1 MILVKEPVINL
12 KSTKSQSSDYT
23 WHWHFWQDLPYL
35 TCNLLDDWKHGFF
48 TRSFAGISPTDLSKI
63 LSPNAEVYRLKQI
76 HGNIVFTTTEISQN
90 QTDNLL
96 EGDGIV
102 NTGKNESIWVAS
114 ADCNPVLIGD
124 SATGKVAAIHAGWR
138 GTSIKIIPATIKRL
152 LAQGSKL
159 ENLKIAIGPAISG
172 EVYQVDEEV
181 AIKVCNSISS
191 FHTISGIINSLS
203 DFSPIPI
210 LPDEMPGK
218 VRLDVR
224 KVNEIQLY
232 QLGIKPDQIA
242 ISPHCTFL
250 QSQYFFSYRRS
261 QEKQIQWSGII
272 DN

>member
-1 MILVKEPVINL
+1 MMLLQKPVINL
-12 KSTKSQSSDYT
+12 KSEKSQSSNYT
-23 WHWHFWQDLPYL
+23 WDWRFWQDLPYL
-35 TCNLLDDWKHGFF
+35 TCSLLDDWKHGFF
-48 TRSFAGISPTDLSKI
+48 TRSFAGIMPENLSKI
-63 LSPNAEVYRLKQI
+63 LSPNADVYRLKQI
-76 HGNIVFTTTEISQN
+76 HGNIVFTTTEIKAN

-96 EGDGIV
+96 EGDAIV
-102 NTGKNESIWVAS
+102 NTGKNESIWVCS

-138 GTSIKIIPATIKRL
+138 GTAIKIIPETIKRL
-152 LAQGSKL
+152 LAQGSQL

-191 FHTISGIINSLS
+191 SHTIAGIINSLS
-203 DFSPIPI
+203 DFSQIPI
-210 LPDEMPGK
+210 LPDEIPGK

-232 QLGIKPDQIA
+232 QLGLTSDQIA

-272 DN
+272 NN

>member
-1 MILVKEPVINL
+1 MILVKESVINL
-12 KSTKSQSSDYT
+12 KSEKSQSSNHT
-23 WHWHFWQDLPYL
+23 WDWRFWQDLPYL
-35 TCNLLDDWKHGFF
+35 TCSLLDDWKHGFF
-48 TRSFAGISPTDLSKI
+48 TRSFAGIMPENLSKI
-63 LSPNAEVYRLKQI
+63 LSPNADVFRLKQI
-76 HGNIVFTTTEISQN
+76 HGNLVFTTNEISAN

-96 EGDGIV
+96 EGDAIV
-102 NTGKNESIWVAS
+102 NTRKNESIWVCS

-124 SATGKVAAIHAGWR
+124 SVTGKVAAIHAGWR
-138 GTSIKIIPATIKRL
+138 GTSIKIVPEAIALL

-159 ENLKIAIGPAISG
+159 EHLKIAIGPAISG

-191 FHTISGIINSLS
+191 SHTIAGIINSLS
-203 DFSPIPI
+203 EFSPMPI

-218 VRLDVR
+218 VKLDVR

-250 QSQYFFSYRRS
+250 QPEYFFSYRRS
-261 QEKQIQWSGII
+261 KEKQIQFSGII
-272 DN
+272 SN